1 MFNLKNTFRSFKYYN
16 FRLFFFGQ
24 GLSLIGTWMQ
34 QIAAPWL
41 VYRITDSPFLLGL
54 TSFVGMSPN
63 FLITPISGVIADK
76 LDRKKILYFTQINM
90 MISAFLLAFFYFKD
104 NGSINYGIILLL
116 LFYNGLMNAIDGPTR
131 QAIIFDIV
139 EEKNDLPNAIALN
152 SAMFNGAR
160 LIGPS
165 LAGIVLAKWN
175 EGVCF
180 VINGIS
186 FFTVLIALYFMRLKI
201 RKKTKLNSIDFK
213 LEFKEGVDYIFKNK
227 AILTILFIVIIISI
241 FGMSYYTILPVYVKN
256 VLKKDGGIFGFL
268 LSFIGIGALG
278 GALMIAS
285 IKNISFLTK
294 QFFFAGAMFGIPL
307 ILLSF
312 TKTTLWAAFLLL
324 IIGFGMVSQVSIG
337 NTLIQLLVDDN
348 KRGRIMS
355 FYNMAFLGSAP
366 IGSIIV
372 GFLAKENII
381 GIHKTLIF
389 LGLVTTISSF
399 YLIVR
404 KKEFKKLFIG

>member
-1 MFNLKNTFRSFKYYN
+1 
-16 FRLFFFGQ
+16 
-24 GLSLIGTWMQ
+24 MQ

-63 FLITPISGVIADK
+63 FFITPISGVIADK
-76 LDRKKILYFTQINM
+76 LDRKKILYFTQTNM
-90 MISAFLLAFFYFKD
+90 MISAFLLAFFYFKN
-104 NGSINYGIILLL
+104 NGNINYGIILIL
-116 LFYNGLMNAIDGPTR
+116 LFYNGLMNAIDAPAR
-131 QAIIFDIV
+131 QSIIFDIV
-139 EEKNDLPNAIALN
+139 KDKNDLPNAIALN

-160 LIGPS
+160 LFGPT

-180 VINGIS
+180 IINGIS
-186 FFTVLIALYFMRLKI
+186 FFTVLIALYFMRLKT
-201 RKKTKLNSIDFK
+201 RENTKLNSIDFK
-213 LEFKEGVDYIFKNK
+213 LEFKEGVEYIFNNK
-227 AILTILFIVIIISI
+227 AILTILVIVIIISI

-256 VLKKDGGIFGFL
+256 VLKKDGGVFGFL
-268 LSFIGIGALG
+268 LSFIGMGALG

-307 ILLSF
+307 ILLSV
-312 TKTTLWAAFLLL
+312 TKTIFWAAFLFL
-324 IIGFGMVSQVSIG
+324 IIGFGVVAQVSIG

-355 FYNMAFLGSAP
+355 FYNMAFLGSSP
-366 IGSIIV
+366 IGSILV
-372 GFLAKENII
+372 GFLAKENVI

-389 LGLVTTISSF
+389 LGSVTTISSF
-399 YLIVR
+399 YLIVKR
-404 KKEFKKLFIG
+404 KEFKKLFTG